1 MPIETFLATLYREP
15 RHEFDE
21 RTSHAYAAESYA
33 LDRARESARRTED
46 ARIAHELAT
55 VGE

>member
-21 RTSHAYAAESYA
+21 RASHAYAAESYA